1 MSKSPKSASALR
13 PLAVLSVLRELR
25 RGAEDS
31 RPLAIAGSS
40 ELVPELARRLREGGA
55 AGAVA
60 VGAVANAAV
69 LIWVGPTDE
78 EKLRAAT
85 RSKVPVVAVTED
97 QFVPYV
103 LASSVVRLSPGADLP
118 LDHIAAAVARVLGD
132 QGAAL
137 AARLPVLRPA
147 VCDQLIEACAKKNG
161 AIAAAVFVPGVD
173 LPLLTMNQIR
183 LVLRIAIAYG
193 EELDQ
198 NRAVEIVGVVGAGY
212 GFRLVAREV
221 LDLVPVVGW
230 AVKGAVAYS
239 GTRAIGAAAVRLCE
253 ARKR

>member
-1 MSKSPKSASALR
+1 MSAGSKLR

-31 RPLAIAGSS
+31 RPLAVAGAS
-40 ELVPELARRLREGGA
+40 ELVPVLARQLREGGDA
-55 AGAVA
+55 AAVA
-60 VGAVANAAV
+60 VGPVDGAAA
-69 LIWVGPTDE
+69 LIWVGKTDE
-78 EKLRAAT
+78 ERLRAASH
-85 RSKVPVVAVTED
+85 SKVPIVAVTED
-97 QFVPYV
+97 RFVPYV
-103 LASSVVRLSPGADLP
+103 LAQSVVRLLPGEGFPIDE
-118 LDHIAAAVARVLGD
+118 ITAAVAGALGD

-137 AARLPVLRPA
+137 AARLPVLRNA
-147 VCDQLIEACAKKNG
+147 VCDHLIEACARKNG

-183 LVLRIAIAYG
+183 LVLRVALAHG

-198 NRAVEIVGVVGAGY
+198 NRALEIVGVVGAGY
-212 GFRLVAREV
+212 GFRMLAREA
-221 LDLVPVVGW
+221 LDLIPVAGW

-253 ARKR
+253 ARA

>member
-1 MSKSPKSASALR
+1 VSKTAKSVAKLR

-40 ELVPELARRLREGGA
+40 ELVPELARRLRDGGD
-55 AGAVA
+55 AGAVV
-60 VGAVANAAV
+60 VGPAAEAAV
-69 LIWVGPTDE
+69 LIWVGPTDQ
-78 EKLRAAT
+78 EKLRVAT
-85 RSKVPVVAVTED
+85 RSKVPIVAVTED

-103 LASSVVRLSPGADLP
+103 LANSVVRLTPGADLP
-118 LDHIAAAVARVLGD
+118 LDEIAAAIARALGD

-212 GFRLVAREV
+212 GLRMLAREA
-221 LDLVPVVGW
+221 LDLIPVAGW

-253 ARKR
+253 VRH